1 MIVIRVFIYLIK
13 LKCCSIILSIFK
25 LLIEMKSKQKKH
37 KIMLM
42 RMFYIPPERESIHDK
57 LHNFFACFF
66 FLNVSHFFISCFR
79 FEHSSNQSF
88 PPQLKQYERIVEE
101 QTDRLNRLLV
111 DNRELESNLSDR
123 ERDVSQMSDII
134 EELKQQLEEQ
144 NEKID
149 NYEKV

>member
-1 MIVIRVFIYLIK
+1 M
-13 LKCCSIILSIFK
+13 
-25 LLIEMKSKQKKH
+25 
-37 KIMLM
+37 
-42 RMFYIPPERESIHDK
+42 
-57 LHNFFACFF
+57 
-66 FLNVSHFFISCFR
+66 
-79 FEHSSNQSF
+79 
-88 PPQLKQYERIVEE
+88 EE